1 MLSIRGIRGLSS
13 TETREG
19 EGGSWQ
25 AYLRPIAQS
34 LELIVGVAVRGCCA
48 DALGPD
54 DEPAPAD
61 AAGALCCGPRPE
73 LIHRRDE
80 RGDGKWRPWKG
91 DVSGG

>member
-1 MLSIRGIRGLSS
+1 MSS
-13 TETREG
+13 TETREAE
-19 EGGSWQ
+19 EGWSWQ

-54 DEPAPAD
+54 GEPTPAD

-73 LIHRRDE
+73 LIHRRRDE
-80 RGDGKWRPWKG
+80 RRERIVANVEGRC
-91 DVSGG
+91 VRRMT